1 MLPVRTFANS
11 GRWTLHTPIKMTTFL
26 LAASMLSTG
35 TAGQSINPREFANPP
50 ATYRPTITTEEG
62 AGYAAPLEVA
72 AKRAIDELDAGA
84 IMIAPQDGPGP
95 DKPLDMAGL
104 AVVSLGLLDEYPET
118 ATPWL
123 PKALPGEAKF
133 GTYLADGK
141 GGPGAAPSLGYMTPE
156 WFAEMNKLLGMAKA
170 KGLNAVYYDEA
181 GFPSGSADGTIPERY
196 YRQILQRDETSVSPS
211 QAYNLD
217 LAANVGIAAV
227 VALDTQSGKREDLLA
242 LAKDGKINW
251 TAPRGNWLVQRFSI
265 IRTRGKTTSPD
276 YYATADYLD
285 GEATNWFLENAYD
298 RAYRGLSKHFGT
310 TIRYTFFDDVG
321 IYSDEKTWH
330 PGIAARFEKLTG
342 KPAALYYPALW
353 QDIGSETAAARVAFY
368 RARAEQLGDTFP
380 KLLTDWAHAHGVKTT
395 GHAPGNY
402 DIQPTDTIGDPFKFY
417 AHTDMPMAD
426 ILWGIGFARGGF
438 KLISSVSAQRDLPR
452 TAAEAFSVNN
462 DANGY
467 RRMIELYIR
476 GLNYFVTGA
485 RVPSKPVG
493 TGAEFIRWAG
503 RSSYLLQGGRHIA
516 DIAIL
521 FPIESLQAFYAFND
535 PRNTAKL
542 PAGAHAYKDADYQA
556 VGEMLLSDLRRDF
569 TFVHPDA
576 LGSDKFVVK
585 GNRLQMRNKV
595 NDQQFRIMLLPG
607 GEVISTAALAKFK
620 AFYDAGGTVI
630 ATSLLPS
637 RSAEFGNDAEIRAMV
652 SAIFGPVVAAGETP
666 IKENPAGGKAVFIA
680 KPDPAILE
688 ATLAR
693 LGAAPDVAFVGPA
706 PRASEMG
713 TFSYTHRQ
721 RDGKDIYYFGN
732 SGDTVVDTVL
742 SLRGRLV
749 DGAFWDPHTGK
760 TAPISAVRYT
770 ADAAGP
776 RTEFHLSVPALHS
789 LAVVGSMK

>member
-1 MLPVRTFANS
+1 MRVRS
-11 GRWTLHTPIKMTTFL
+11 KMAGLL
-26 LAASMLSTG
+26 LAASMISSV
-35 TAGQSINPREFANPP
+35 AAAQQVSRSEFANPP
-50 ATYRPTITTEEG
+50 ATYRPTVTTEEG

-72 AKRAIDELDAGA
+72 ARRAIDELDAGA

-104 AVVSLGLLDEYPET
+104 AAVSLGLLDEYPAT

-133 GTYLADGK
+133 GTYLADGR
-141 GGPGAAPSLGYMTPE
+141 GGPGAAPSLGYLTPE

-170 KGLNAVYYDEA
+170 KGLSAVYYDEA
-181 GFPSGSADGTIPERY
+181 GFPSGSADGSIPERF
-196 YRQILQRDETSVSPS
+196 YRQILQRDETSVSPAQPYS
-211 QAYNLD
+211 LD
-217 LAANVGIAAV
+217 LAANAGVTAV

-242 LAKDGKINW
+242 LAKDGKISW
-251 TAPRGNWLVQRFSI
+251 TAPRGNWLVQRYSI
-265 IRTRGKTTSPD
+265 VRTRGKTTSPD

-285 GEATNWFLENAYD
+285 RDATNWFLENAYD
-298 RAYRGLSKHFGT
+298 PAYRGLSKHFGS

-353 QDIGSETAAARVAFY
+353 DDIGADTAAARVAFY

-380 KLLTDWAHAHGVKTT
+380 KLLTDWAHAHGVKST

-426 ILWGIGFARGGF
+426 VLWGVGFARGGF

-452 TAAEAFSVNN
+452 TAGEAFSVNN

-476 GLNYFVTGA
+476 GINYFVTGA

-493 TGAEFIRWAG
+493 TGAEFARWAG
-503 RSSYLLQGGRHIA
+503 RSSYLLQGGRHVA
-516 DIAIL
+516 DIAVL
-521 FPIESLQAFYAFND
+521 FPVESLQAFYAFND

-569 TFVHPDA
+569 TFIHPDVLA
-576 LGSDKFVVK
+576 SDKFLVK
-585 GNRLQMRNKV
+585 GNRLQMQNKV

-607 GEVISTAALAKFK
+607 GEVISAAALAKFK

-637 RSAEFGNDAEIRAMV
+637 RSAEFGKDAEIRDMV
-652 SAIFGPVVAAGETP
+652 ASIFGTSGPGSEGQ
-666 IKENPAGGKAVFIA
+666 INQNPAGGKAVFIA
-680 KPDPAILE
+680 SPSPEALE

-693 LGAAPDVAFVGPA
+693 LGAAPDVGFLGTA

-732 SGDTVVDTVL
+732 SGDTPISTIV
-742 SLRGRLV
+742 SLRGRLS
-749 DGAFWDPHTGK
+749 DAAFWDPHTGK
-760 TAPISAVRYT
+760 TVPITAARYT
-770 ADAAGP
+770 SDEAGP
-776 RTEFHLSVPALHS
+776 RTEFKLDVPALHS
-789 LAVVGSMK
+789 LAVVGRMK

>member
-1 MLPVRTFANS
+1 MRVRS
-11 GRWTLHTPIKMTTFL
+11 KMAGLF
-26 LAASMLSTG
+26 LAASMISSV
-35 TAGQSINPREFANPP
+35 AAAQQVNRSEFENPP
-50 ATYRPTITTEEG
+50 ATYRPTVTTEEG

-72 AKRAIDELDAGA
+72 TKRAIEELDAGA

-104 AVVSLGLLDEYPET
+104 AAVSLGLLDDYPAT

-133 GTYLADGK
+133 GTYLADGR
-141 GGPGAAPSLGYMTPE
+141 GGPGAAPSLGYMTPA

-170 KGLNAVYYDEA
+170 RGLSAVYYDEA

-196 YRQILQRDETSVSPS
+196 YRQILQRDETSISPG
-211 QAYNLD
+211 QPYRLD
-217 LAANVGIAAV
+217 VAMAGDVTAV

-242 LAKDGKINW
+242 LAKDGKIDW

-265 IRTRGKTTSPD
+265 VRTRGKTTSPD
-276 YYATADYLD
+276 YYAAADYLD
-285 GEATNWFLENAYD
+285 ADATNWFLEQAYD
-298 RAYRGLSKHFGT
+298 RAYKGLSSHFGT

-330 PGIAARFEKLTG
+330 PGIAARFETLTG

-353 QDIGSETAAARVAFY
+353 QDIGPDTAAARVAFY

-426 ILWGIGFARGGF
+426 VLWGVGFARGGF

-476 GLNYFVTGA
+476 GINYFVTGA

-493 TGAEFIRWAG
+493 TGSQFIRWAG
-503 RSSYLLQGGRHIA
+503 RSSYLLQGGRHVA
-516 DIAIL
+516 DIALL
-521 FPIESLQAFYAFND
+521 FPVESLQAFYAFND

-576 LGSDKFVVK
+576 LGSDKFVVN

-607 GEVISTAALAKFK
+607 GEVISTAALAKLK
-620 AFYDAGGTVI
+620 SFYDAGGTVI

-637 RSAEFGNDAEIRAMV
+637 RSAEFGKDDAVREMIT
-652 SAIFGPVVAAGETP
+652 AIFGAVPATGVSP
-666 IKENPAGGKAVFIA
+666 IRENRAGGKAVFLA
-680 KPDPAILE
+680 KPDPALLE

-693 LGAAPDVAFVGPA
+693 LGAAPDVSFPESA
-706 PRASEMG
+706 PQASEMG

-732 SGDTVVDTVL
+732 SGDTPIKTLV
-742 SLRGRLV
+742 SLRGRLTG
-749 DGAFWDPHTGK
+749 GAFWDPHTGK
-760 TAPISAVRYT
+760 TVPIAAVRYT

-776 RTEFHLSVPALHS
+776 RTEFELSVPALHS
-789 LAVVGSMK
+789 LAVVGRVK

>member
-1 MLPVRTFANS
+1 MRIRLKMAGVLFAA
-11 GRWTLHTPIKMTTFL
+11 T
-26 LAASMLSTG
+26 MLSTG
-35 TAGQSINPREFANPP
+35 ALGQQVKSSEFSNPP
-50 ATYRPTITTEEG
+50 ATYRPTVTTEEG

-84 IMIAPQDGPGP
+84 IMISPQKGSGP

-104 AVVSLGLLDEYPET
+104 ATVALGLLDEYPTT

-133 GTYLADGK
+133 GTYLSDGR

-156 WFAEMNKLLGMAKA
+156 WFAEMRKLLGMAKA
-170 KGLNAVYYDEA
+170 NGLSAVYYDEA
-181 GFPSGSADGTIPERY
+181 GFPSGSAGGTVPERY
-196 YRQILQRDETSVSPS
+196 YRQILQRDETSVSPGQLYTFDVS
-211 QAYNLD
+211 AS
-217 LAANVGIAAV
+217 AAPIAV

-242 LAKDGKINW
+242 LAKDGRISW
-251 TAPRGNWLVQRFSI
+251 TAPRGNWQVQRFSI
-265 IRTRGKTTSPD
+265 VRTRAKTTNPD
-276 YYATADYLD
+276 YYAAADYLD
-285 GEATNWFLENAYD
+285 PVATTWFIENAYD
-298 RAYRGLSKHFGT
+298 RAYKGLSDHFGS
-310 TIRYTFFDDVG
+310 TIKYTFFDDVG

-330 PGIAARFEKLTG
+330 TAIARRFEALTG

-353 QDIGSETAAARVAFY
+353 DDIGPDTAAARVAFY

-380 KLLTDWAHAHGVKTT
+380 KLLTDWAHGHGVKTT

-426 ILWGIGFARGGF
+426 VLWGVGFARGGF

-476 GLNYFVTGA
+476 GINYFVTGA
-485 RVPSKPVG
+485 RVPSKPIG

-503 RSSYLLQGGRHIA
+503 RSSYLLQGGRQVA

-521 FPIESLQAFYAFND
+521 FPVESLQAFYAFND

-576 LGSDKFVVK
+576 LGSDKFLVK
-585 GNRLQMRNKV
+585 GNRLQMQNKV

-637 RSAEFGNDAEIRAMV
+637 RSAEFGKDAEVREMV
-652 SAIFGPVVAAGETP
+652 SAIFGPATATTEAPVR
-666 IKENPAGGKAVFIA
+666 ENGAGGKALFIA
-680 KPDPAILE
+680 KPDPAALD
-688 ATLAR
+688 AALAR
-693 LGAAPDVAFVGPA
+693 LDAVPDVAFVGAA
-706 PRASEMG
+706 PKSSEMG

-732 SGDTVVDTVL
+732 SGDTPIETIV
-742 SLRGRLV
+742 SLRGRLSS
-749 DGAFWDPHTGK
+749 GAFWDPHTGK
-760 TAPISAVRYT
+760 NVPITGARYT
-770 ADAAGP
+770 ADASGP
-776 RTEFHLSVPALHS
+776 RTEFRLSVPALHS
-789 LAVVGSMK
+789 IAVVGRVK